1 LFIVGSQTDMAK
13 FNSSQDLLS
22 ITGSSS
28 NTNNVQATFANN
40 FSLYK
45 VDPLLEN
52 ALPKFSP
59 LLAPFGEFKEGA
71 NTSVLAYQRIGK
83 VETKYPLI
91 IFGETN
97 GAKSGVIAAE
107 NIWKWKLYDY
117 LENKNHGVFEE
128 LLSKVIQYLSL
139 KEDKRKF
146 RVSLDKNIFNE
157 NEQII
162 FDAELYNQSYELINE
177 PDASISIKDE
187 QGKEYNFTFDKS
199 GNAYRLNVGLL
210 NVGNYTYTAK
220 TFTNGENLTYNGQL
234 SVRPIQLELFAT
246 TADHALLKLL
256 SDKYGGSMVSPTAIT
271 TLSQVI
277 KNKGNAKPV
286 IYESTKTRSIIN
298 IQWILGLL
306 IGLLV
311 FEWFLRRYF
320 GSY

>member
-1 LFIVGSQTDMAK
+1 MHYL
-13 FNSSQDLLS
+13 
-22 ITGSSS
+22 
-28 NTNNVQATFANN
+28 N
-40 FSLYK
+40 F
-45 VDPLLEN
+45 
-52 ALPKFSP
+52 
-59 LLAPFGEFKEGA
+59 
-71 NTSVLAYQRIGK
+71 
-83 VETKYPLI
+83 
-91 IFGETN
+91 
-97 GAKSGVIAAE
+97 
-107 NIWKWKLYDY
+107 DY
-117 LENKNHGVFEE
+117 LENKNHTVFEE
-128 LLSKVIQYLSL
+128 LLGKIIQYLSL

-146 RVSLDKNIFNE
+146 RISLDKNIFNE

-187 QGKEYNFTFDKS
+187 QEKEYNFTFDKA

-220 TFTNGENLTYNGQL
+220 TFTNGENLTYSGQF
-234 SVRPIQLELFAT
+234 SVRPIQLELFET

-256 SDKYGGSMVSPTAIT
+256 SDKYGGSMVYPTAIT

-277 KNKGNAKPV
+277 KDKGNAKPV

-298 IQWILGLL
+298 IRWILGLL
-306 IGLLV
+306 MGLMI